1 MTTAMMDE
9 TAQRFWSEEP
19 SQLPGRRRIR
29 ARIGG
34 LHCSLCTGTIE
45 KALGRRP
52 GVDKVAVS
60 LTHEQ
65 ALIEYDPAVTS
76 AEDLLQILKDIGYT
90 VSDPRKLR
98 PFDEEERA
106 LVRER
111 GRFLIALAASIAAM
125 GLAGY
130 PVDSVWFA
138 LCVFSIASLVA
149 FSFVVL
155 RAYGLAHAVVG
166 SAVLAAFGAGVYAL
180 QLKGAFGPAT
190 PWLAG
195 ALTLLLIFGVGR
207 HIVRMAFMALRRG
220 ILNQHV
226 LVEFGAFAGLVG
238 GAIGLAFNPPDF
250 PTVAFFSVAVMV
262 LTYHIFSEWLSLI
275 VKTRSSQ
282 AVKKLLDLEPDVAH
296 VIRDGRDVDVPLEDV
311 RVGDLVRIR
320 PGERVPV
327 DGVVE
332 AGESDVDES
341 LVTGEPKLVEKNP
354 GDRTISGSLNGH
366 GTLLVRVSVV
376 GEESF
381 LRQVI
386 RSVEDARALKPG
398 VLHLV
403 DRVLKVYTPVVLL
416 TALGAT
422 IFWLLGPLVIGDS
435 PELQRAMFAGLS
447 VLVMGYP
454 CAVGI
459 SAPLSI
465 VRGAGEAAERGVLMR
480 TGEAFQV
487 LRRVERVV
495 FDKTGTLTEGRPAVR
510 QIVAVAAPEPE
521 LLTLAAAAEAGS
533 EHPLA
538 RAVVE
543 EAFNRGTVP
552 PEVQGF
558 EAVPG
563 KGVRARLGGSGLL
576 VGSPTFLASEG
587 VSIEAQRQRVHELES
602 QGHTVIGVARDGA
615 LLGLL
620 ALGDALRPDAA
631 ETVSRLHA
639 LGIRTSLITGDN
651 EQAARHFA
659 RLAGIE
665 DVHARVLPAEKANLV
680 RKLQDGGARVAMAGD
695 GINDAPAL
703 MQADVGIA
711 FGSGADIAIE
721 SADVIILNKRVGA
734 VLDAYETS
742 KYSYRKIVQNVT
754 LAFLFNGIGIP
765 AAATGLVYPIWG
777 MVAMAASVTTI
788 FVNSLWGR
796 GAYFFQAIKT
806 VGQTPQVSAGAPAEA
821 DEQIRR
827 FVRSADSLTGDS
839 GHV

>member
-1 MTTAMMDE
+1 MNTATTIESAPH
-9 TAQRFWSEEP
+9 FWSEEP
-19 SQLPGRRRIR
+19 SKIPGRRRIR
-29 ARIGG
+29 AHIGG

-45 KALGRRP
+45 RALGRLP

-65 ALIEYDPAVTS
+65 ALIEYDPSVAR
-76 AEDLLQILKDIGYT
+76 AEDLLQTLKDIGYT
-90 VSDPRKLR
+90 ISDPRKVR
-98 PFDEEERA
+98 PFEEEERA

-111 GRFLIALAASIAAM
+111 GRFLTALTMSIAAM

-130 PVDSVWFA
+130 PVSSAWFW
-138 LCVFSIASLVA
+138 LCVFSIASLVV

-155 RAYGLAHAVVG
+155 RAYGLERALTG
-166 SAVLAAFGAGVYAL
+166 SALLGAMGATVYAL
-180 QLKGAFGPAT
+180 QLRGAFGAAT

-195 ALTLLLIFGVGR
+195 ALTVAIIFGVGG
-207 HIVRMAFMALRRG
+207 HIINMAAAALRRG

-226 LVEFGAFAGLVG
+226 LVEFGAFAGLIG
-238 GAIGLAFNPPDF
+238 GVVGLALRF
-250 PTVAFFSVAVMV
+250 PYYPTAAFFSVGVMV
-262 LTYHIFSEWLSLI
+262 LSYHIFSEWLSLI

-296 VIRDGRDVDVPLEDV
+296 VIKDGKEQEIPLEQV

-327 DGVVE
+327 DGEVE
-332 AGESDVDES
+332 SGESDVDES
-341 LVTGEPKLVEKNP
+341 LVTGEPSLIEKRP
-354 GDRTISGSLNGH
+354 GDQTISGSLNGH
-366 GTLLVRVSVV
+366 GTLLVRVRVV

-398 VLHLV
+398 LLHLV
-403 DRVLKVYTPVVLL
+403 DRVLRVYTPLVLL
-416 TALGAT
+416 TAAGAT
-422 IFWLLGPLVIGDS
+422 LFWLLAPLVVGDS
-435 PELQRAMFAGLS
+435 PDLQRAMFAGLS

-480 TGEAFQV
+480 TGEAFQA
-487 LRRVERVV
+487 LRRVQRVV
-495 FDKTGTLTEGRPAVR
+495 FDKTGTLTEGRPALR
-510 QIVAVAAPEPE
+510 EIVPVEGTEEE
-521 LLTLAAAAEAGS
+521 LLTLAVAAEAGS

-543 EAFNRGTVP
+543 EAFNRSIAL

-558 EAVPG
+558 EAVAG
-563 KGVRARLGGSGLL
+563 KGVRARLGNRRL
-576 VGSPTFLASEG
+576 VIGSPSFLTTEG
-587 VSIEAQRQRVHELES
+587 VNLAPQEERLKELEAQGL
-602 QGHTVIGVARDGA
+602 TVITVARDGE

-631 ETVSRLHA
+631 ETVRRLHA

-651 EQAARHFA
+651 ERAAQHFA
-659 RLAGIE
+659 RAVGIE
-665 DVHARVLPAEKANLV
+665 DVHARVLPADKAV
-680 RKLQDGGARVAMAGD
+680 MIRKLQESARVAMVGD

-703 MQADVGIA
+703 MQAEVGIA

-721 SADVIILNKRVGA
+721 SADVIILNKRVSA
-734 VLDAYETS
+734 VLTAYEIS
-742 KYSYRKIVQNVT
+742 RYSYRKMLQNIV
-754 LAFLFNGIGIP
+754 LAFTFNGIGIP

-777 MVAMAASVTTI
+777 MVAMAASVTSI
-788 FVNSLWGR
+788 FINSLWSR
-796 GAYFFQAIKT
+796 GTYFFQAIKT
-806 VGQTPQVSAGAPAEA
+806 VGQPSP
-821 DEQIRR
+821 
-827 FVRSADSLTGDS
+827 
-839 GHV
+839 H